1 MVSLKLVT
9 LLCGLVCAVHC
20 EDIETDE
27 HVLVLKQNN
36 FDKGITEH
44 KHVLVKFYAPWCG
57 HCKAMAPEYAKAAK
71 QLLDEK
77 SEIKLAK
84 VDATIETQLA
94 ETYEVRGYPTLK
106 FFRDGKPYEYKGGR
120 TADEIVRWVKKRTGP
135 PAEDLASA
143 DAARTFVD
151 AAKVCVVGF
160 FKDKESTEAKQFV
173 EAAAAVD
180 AHPFAI
186 TSDDAVYKE
195 LGVSKDGVVL
205 FKKFDEGRNLMEE
218 AVTAENVQS
227 FVKANSLPLVV
238 EFTHETAQA
247 VFGGQIK
254 LHNLLFVSKKTAGFE
269 DLLKDYREA
278 AKDFRHKVLFV
289 TIDVDDEDHERI
301 LEFFGLKKDQ
311 VPSMRFIRLEGDM
324 TKYKPEKEALT
335 AENVRSFVQDVLDG
349 KLKPSLLSQDLPEDW
364 DKHAVKVL
372 VNQNFEEVA
381 FDKEKDVLVEFYAP
395 WCGHCKQ
402 LAPIYDELA
411 EKYKDKRSDLV
422 IAKIDATA
430 NELERVKV
438 PNFPTIKLFKKG
450 NNEEVEYNGERTL
463 EGLSKFLDT
472 DGEYGKAAPEE
483 VTEEEEE
490 EEDKEDKKRDEL

>member
-1 MVSLKLVT
+1 MLSLKFVT
-9 LLCGLVCAVHC
+9 LLCALVAVHC
-20 EDIETDE
+20 EDYEKDE
-27 HVLVLKQNN
+27 HVLVLKQTN
-36 FDKGITEH
+36 FDKAVTEH

-57 HCKAMAPEYAKAAK
+57 HCKAMAPEYVKAAK
-71 QLLDEK
+71 QLVDE
-77 SEIKLAK
+77 SSDIKLAK

-106 FFRDGKPYEYKGGR
+106 FFRDGKPYDYKGGR
-120 TADEIVRWVKKRTGP
+120 TADEMVRWLKKRTGP
-135 PAEDLASA
+135 AAEDLKSA

-151 AAKVCVVGF
+151 ASKVSVVGF
-160 FKDKESTEAKQFV
+160 FKDQASSEALQFL
-173 EAAAAVD
+173 EAAEAID

-195 LGVSKDGVVL
+195 LGASKDGVIL
-205 FKKFDEGRNLMEE
+205 FKKFDEGRSLMEG
-218 AVTAENVQS
+218 AVTSESVQS
-227 FVKANSLPLVV
+227 FVKTNSLPLVV
-238 EFTHETAQA
+238 EFTHESAQT

-254 LHNLLFVSKKTAGFE
+254 LHNLLFVSKKSPGFE
-269 DLLKDYREA
+269 DILKDYREA

-311 VPSMRFIRLEGDM
+311 VPVMRFVKLEGEM
-324 TKYKPEKEALT
+324 TKYKPEKDDLT
-335 AENVRSFVQDVLDG
+335 PENVRSFVQDVLDG
-349 KLKPSLLSQDLPEDW
+349 KLKQSLLSQDLPEDW
-364 DKHAVKVL
+364 DRHAVKVL
-372 VNQNFEEVA
+372 VNKNFDEVV

-411 EKYKDKRSDLV
+411 EKYKEKRPDLV
-422 IAKIDATA
+422 IAKFDGTA
-430 NELERVKV
+430 NELEHTKMQG
-438 PNFPTIKLFKKG
+438 FPTIRLYKKG
-450 NNEEVEYNGERTL
+450 TNEAVEYNGERTL
-463 EGLSKFLDT
+463 EGLSKFIDT